1 MSVLEAR
8 LKTARIEFAVARMKN
23 LAYIMGGLYNSPGNV
38 DGWYLTNSIEIFDL
52 DLEKVEKGKSI
63 RYEEHGFTANIV

>member
-1 MSVLEAR
+1 MSVIEAR

-23 LAYIMGGLYNSPGNV
+23 LAYIMGGLYNSPSNV
-38 DGWYLTNSIEIFDL
+38 EGWYLTSSVEIFDME
-52 DLEKVEKGKSI
+52 LEKVKKGKSI